1 MQPFPS
7 QPTHYLP
14 LLSLFFLN
22 MAGAS
27 LSHQCL
33 LAFQLLLR
41 PSITQNYCNA
51 AVSIILT
58 PLILLFNLHDCS
70 SVIFWY
76 FPVYLRHSSSNFLSM
91 QESLLLDWRFWLFTA

>member
-1 MQPFPS
+1 MQLFPS

-14 LLSLFFLN
+14 LLSIFLLN

-27 LSHQCL
+27 LSHQSL

-41 PSITQNYCNA
+41 PTTTQNYCNA
-51 AVSIILT
+51 AVSIVLT
-58 PLILLFNLHDCS
+58 PLLILLNLHDSS

-76 FPVYLRHSSSNFLSM
+76 DFAIL
-91 QESLLLDWRFWLFTA
+91 